1 MANALLR
8 YPGAKWALAPRIV
21 AAFPRHYHYIEPYA
35 GSAAVFFTK
44 QPSQH
49 EVLNDIS
56 GDMINFL
63 RVLRNDTNALVE
75 LIELTPW
82 SRQEYQE
89 SDIRISDPVERARR
103 YIVRCWQAHASD
115 QAKKTGWR
123 SRGIEQRARG
133 MSQRWQKLPAQL
145 LHAAIRLLD
154 AEIDCRPALA
164 VISDYNHSDVLLYV
178 DPPYHPD
185 CRTQDLYADEMTDAD
200 HSKLLDALE
209 SHTGSVALS
218 GYSVPLYEKRLA
230 SWERFTFTALKA
242 EAGASRQEVLWIKAT
257 DRAFSGLPMFEQ

>member
-1 MANALLR
+1 MTDALLR

-21 AAFPRHYHYIEPYA
+21 ATFPRHYHYIEPYA

-49 EVLNDIS
+49 EVLNDIA

-63 RVLRNDTNALVE
+63 RVLRERSDELAA

-89 SDIRISDPVERARR
+89 SDIQVSDPIERARR
-103 YIVRCWQAHASD
+103 YLVRCWQAHASD

-123 SRGIEQRARG
+123 SRGVEQRARG
-133 MSQRWQKLPAQL
+133 MSQRWQKLPQQL
-145 LHAAIRLLD
+145 LHSAVRLLD

-164 VISDYNHSDVLLYV
+164 VIADYNHTDALLYV
-178 DPPYHPD
+178 DPPYHPEA
-185 CRTQDLYADEMTDAD
+185 RTQALYADEMTDAD
-200 HSKLLDALE
+200 HSALLDALDA
-209 SHTGSVALS
+209 HKGSVVLS
-218 GYSVPLYEKRLA
+218 GYSVPLYEERLTNWKRVA
-230 SWERFTFTALKA
+230 FTTLKV
-242 EAGASRQEVLWIKAT
+242 ESGASREEVLWIKTT
-257 DRAFSGLPMFEQ
+257 DRSLNGLPMFNQ